1 MGVVDL
7 VEEGLSSVYFFYDP
21 AYKEYRLGVF
31 SSLLEI
37 EYVRW
42 MSLSHPHF
50 TNYYMGFYIANCD
63 KMNYKADYAPCQL
76 LCPVTYRFVPF
87 DAPTQAKTALV
98 AEGKDKD
105 VRLAKE
111 GEVVESDMA
120 FGRDLGPLI
129 DRNLKLMYNNRR
141 LVLREINPMFFVH
154 ILKILKQLV
163 PVIGKKAF
171 DMITFTI

>member
-1 MGVVDL
+1 MG
-7 VEEGLSSVYFFYDP
+7 
-21 AYKEYRLGVF
+21 
-31 SSLLEI
+31 
-37 EYVRW
+37 
-42 MSLSHPHF
+42 
-50 TNYYMGFYIANCD
+50 
-63 KMNYKADYAPCQL
+63 
-76 LCPVTYRFVPF
+76 
-87 DAPTQAKTALV
+87 
-98 AEGKDKD
+98 
-105 VRLAKE
+105 LAKE